1 MAAVAAAKRK
11 RTSKTSASHWGMRLA
26 GVALC
31 LFFALGVITGLSK
44 PGRALAARVE
54 EWFEPHSALGRS
66 GIWPALFAHGAM
78 VVPAAAVA
86 SLAPANPIAL
96 VRRADGFYVLD
107 GRGVL
112 RGPVAPAA
120 QGDLPILSG
129 AGVGGAT
136 PEALLEDAAM
146 LVRAEADLNEVV
158 SEMRVDGGGVAT
170 LYLERAP
177 MEISFDFDRAGVEF
191 RRAVRIIRL
200 WRGHERMIAAIDLT
214 EDDAAVVQIRRG
226 ETDGARRLADMR
238 GVAYVAP
245 ERQTPRTGA
254 SR

>member
-1 MAAVAAAKRK
+1 MAVAAAKRK
-11 RTSKTSASHWGMRLA
+11 RTGKTSASHWGMRLA

-31 LFFALGVITGLSK
+31 LFFVLGVMTGLSK

-54 EWFEPHSALGRS
+54 RWIEPRSALGRS
-66 GIWPALFAHGAM
+66 GILPALFAHGAM
-78 VVPAAAVA
+78 IAPPAAVA
-86 SLAPANPIAL
+86 PLAPANPIAL
-96 VRRADGFYVLD
+96 VQRADGFYVLD

-129 AGVGGAT
+129 AEVGGAT

-158 SEMRVDGGGVAT
+158 SEMRVDGDGVAT
-170 LYLERAP
+170 LYLEREP
-177 MEISFDFDRAGVEF
+177 MEISFDFDRAGVEL
-191 RRAVRIIRL
+191 RRAVRIIGL
-200 WRGHERMIAAIDLT
+200 WRGHERTIAAIDLT
-214 EDDAAVVQIRRG
+214 EDDAAVVRIRRG
-226 ETDGARRLADMR
+226 ETEGARRLADMR
-238 GVAYVAP
+238 GVAYVAR

>member
-1 MAAVAAAKRK
+1 MAVAAAKRK
-11 RTSKTSASHWGMRLA
+11 RSGKAPASHWGMRLA

-31 LFFALGVITGLSK
+31 LFFALGVMTGLSK
-44 PGRALAARVE
+44 PGRAFAARVE
-54 EWFEPHSALGRS
+54 GWFEPHSLLGRS
-66 GIWPALFAHGAM
+66 GILPALFAHGAM
-78 VVPAAAVA
+78 VAPLAPVTP
-86 SLAPANPIAL
+86 LAPANPIAL

-107 GRGVL
+107 GRGAL

-129 AGVGGAT
+129 AGVDGAA
-136 PEALLEDAAM
+136 PDALLEDAAM

-158 SEMRVDGGGVAT
+158 SEMRVDGDGVAT
-170 LYLERAP
+170 LYLEREP
-177 MEISFDFDRAGVEF
+177 MEISFDSGRTGVEL
-191 RRAVRIIRL
+191 RRAVRIIGL

-214 EDDAAVVQIRRG
+214 EDDAAVVRIRRG
-226 ETDGARRLADMR
+226 DTDGARRLADTR
-238 GVAYVAP
+238 RVAYVAP